1 MKSHSQR
8 IAGSISMAL
17 NPFLLL
23 PFVFIIA
30 LFLTNFPTVQ
40 SQLKWAG
47 VIFIA
52 NIIIPFGW
60 IHYLDYKGVILD
72 DTLAYHKLHRQR
84 LKALIPIII
93 VVAFEILLMLIFQH
107 YNPLFAVFISGFTV
121 SVISGIISYFWKISA
136 HMIGLST
143 TITLLTL
150 LLGWWVLWSAIFIPA
165 IIWARL
171 KLHRHTL
178 LQLLIGFIVPPIII
192 LFIFNSFKLLS

>member
-1 MKSHSQR
+1 MKTDSQKF
-8 IAGSISMAL
+8 AESISMAL

-30 LFLTNFPTVQ
+30 LFLTDFPTFE
-40 SQLKWAG
+40 SQIKWVG
-47 VIFIA
+47 VIFIF
-52 NIIIPFGW
+52 NMFIPFLW
-60 IHYLDYKGVILD
+60 INYLDYRGFVID
-72 DTLAYHKLHRQR
+72 DTLAHHKLHRQR

-93 VVAFEILLMLIFQH
+93 IIAFEIVLMLIFQK
-107 YNPLFAVFISGFTV
+107 YNPLFAVFISSFAV

-136 HMIGLST
+136 HIIRMST

-150 LLGWWVLWSAIFIPA
+150 LLGTWVLWSVVFIPI

-178 LQLLIGFIVPPIII
+178 GQLLVGFIVPPIII
-192 LFIFNSFKLLS
+192 LFVFHYFNLI